1 MLRKLFR
8 RFAEKNKQKFKKKFR
23 EKEKNF
29 TDFRRFLWKKQPKIL
44 LFLRFFEEI
53 LMAIKAVIKHTSF
66 STNPSV
72 SQKILKKCRKKCW
85 HNLGHV
91 VLYTSRRDTAT
102 KQKPKSLGTEPWKLN
117 INLEKSECAGRARK
131 RKTKSNNFFFK

>member
-1 MLRKLFR
+1 MQMLRKLFQ

-29 TDFRRFLWKKQPKIL
+29 TDFLRFLWKKQLKIL

-53 LMAIKAVIKHTSF
+53 LMPIKAIIKHISF

-72 SQKILKKCRKKCW
+72 SRKNLKKVPKK
-85 HNLGHV
+85 
-91 VLYTSRRDTAT
+91 VLT
-102 KQKPKSLGTEPWKLN
+102 
-117 INLEKSECAGRARK
+117 
-131 RKTKSNNFFFK
+131 